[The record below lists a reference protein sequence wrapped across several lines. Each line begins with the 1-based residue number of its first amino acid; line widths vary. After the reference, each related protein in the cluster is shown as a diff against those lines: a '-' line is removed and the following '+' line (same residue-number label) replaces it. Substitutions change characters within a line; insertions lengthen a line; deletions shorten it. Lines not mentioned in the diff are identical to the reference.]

1 MNGELPGFP
10 PTGGA
15 EFDQA
20 QRRFGEDGAFVGLV
34 ELLPGL
40 DLALAATATEVD
52 VVGEFAEADVRGA
65 LVELIKYSNQHKSL
79 WERACSR

>member
-1 MNGELPGFP
+1 MNGQLPGFP

-20 QRRFGEDGAFVGLV
+20 QRSFSEDCALVGLV

-40 DLALAATATEVD
+40 DLALAAATAEAD
-52 VVGEFAEADVRGA
+52 VVGEFADADAGVFG
-65 LVELIKYSNQHKSL
+65 
-79 WERACSR
+79 

>member
-1 MNGELPGFP
+1 MGARLFFP

-20 QRRFGEDGAFVGLV
+20 HGRLCEHSAFVGLV

-40 DLALAATATEVD
+40 DLALAASAPDAD
-52 VVGEFAEADVRGA
+52 VLLGEFADADAGVFG
-65 LVELIKYSNQHKSL
+65 
-79 WERACSR
+79 